1 MLEQVKKTTK
11 IDIEKDN
18 IYVGQTKSVEK
29 SEEKRNVI
37 YLDLFCCKIN
47 IWLIFTF
54 ICIFTGALLNVINRR
69 IFYNYSFLF
78 NLNIFLFI
86 CIGIHSETFIK
97 HAGKISFSNFSSYKY
112 HYFFHNNFRN

>member
-37 YLDLFCCKIN
+37 YLDLFCCKMN

-54 ICIFTGALLNVINRR
+54 IYIFTGALLNVINRR
-69 IFYNYSFLF
+69 IF
-78 NLNIFLFI
+78 
-86 CIGIHSETFIK
+86 
-97 HAGKISFSNFSSYKY
+97 
-112 HYFFHNNFRN
+112 

>member
-29 SEEKRNVI
+29 SEEKINVI

-47 IWLIFTF
+47 I
-54 ICIFTGALLNVINRR
+54 
-69 IFYNYSFLF
+69 
-78 NLNIFLFI
+78 
-86 CIGIHSETFIK
+86 
-97 HAGKISFSNFSSYKY
+97 
-112 HYFFHNNFRN
+112 